1 MRWALAQWIQDHHAH
16 YSRDR
21 NSRERQ
27 QRIGDRITSWWL
39 LFVKSVV
46 EVANNERKDRRRIV
60 IGCCKARH
68 IVLSILIRDKYD

>member
-21 NSRERQ
+21 NSGGIQ
-27 QRIGDRITSWWL
+27 QRIGVQIIPWWL

-46 EVANNERKDRRRIV
+46 EVANNERKDRSRIV
-60 IGCCKARH
+60 IGCGKVRN
-68 IVLSILIRDKYD
+68 IFLSI